1 MIIHT
6 IDFQVDW
13 DKFEVGSSFF
23 IPCLNWKKAKRI
35 IKAECNR
42 RGVRAWVKLVI
53 EEGVRGVRTWRMG

>member
-23 IPCLNWKKAKRI
+23 IPCLNWKKAKKI

-42 RGVRAWVKLVI
+42 HGVRAWVKLVI